1 MWETRRLAVMLLVCG
16 QSLYLIALGQH
27 PQSLSLCAFSLLEW
41 WAVKETKADLK
52 KSSGYTQNTVVCAI
66 LSLTKLA
73 DIFVHEICFFVVFFC
88 TKCAYEDKE
97 HDKVLWLLITRVF
110 FCPLV
115 LINQAKLQSVQN
127 HLFIFWNVARN
138 GFLLEIL

>member
-66 LSLTKLA
+66 LCLTKLA
-73 DIFVHEICFFVVFFC
+73 DIFVHEICFIVVFF
-88 TKCAYEDKE
+88 AQ
-97 HDKVLWLLITRVF
+97 KVLMRTKNMIK
-110 FCPLV
+110 C
-115 LINQAKLQSVQN
+115 S
-127 HLFIFWNVARN
+127 
-138 GFLLEIL
+138 GY